1 MFDPYIFLYWYRR
14 LILKPLGL
22 TSPVELIHSAGNCV
36 VGDGDSRKSLLEIL
50 KTSCPS
56 LIGIRAWYSGSF
68 WLFNSSHFQ
77 VGCLHRNSFHLV
89 VDHSATQTGYS
100 ALADFT
106 KVFRIEYE
114 RKVGHHL
121 VDSIFIPS
129 DLRLHYFFS
138 YISIS
143 KCPMAVQSTST

>member
-1 MFDPYIFLYWYRR
+1 MFDPFIFLYWYRKY
-14 LILKPLGL
+14 LLKPLGL
-22 TSPVELIHSAGNCV
+22 TSPVELIHSAGNCI

-50 KTSCPS
+50 KASCPS

-77 VGCLHRNSFHLV
+77 VGFEAHRFTAPRS
-89 VDHSATQTGYS
+89 SADQVRQTGYS

-114 RKVGHHL
+114 RKVGL
-121 VDSIFIPS
+121 ESIQALEAAETFP
-129 DLRLHYFFS
+129 
-138 YISIS
+138 
-143 KCPMAVQSTST
+143 